1 MSYKALTEASVLG
14 YVRERGA
21 LRDVFSSFDLTASE
35 VGDGNLNQ
43 VFILR
48 NPDKPN
54 EAAVLKQ
61 ALPYLRVAGDSW
73 PLSRERMR
81 FETGA
86 LRLYNDLTPGLVPRV
101 YDHDEDMSVVVMKF
115 LGEHEVMRKPL
126 VARERFPNFAEHIS
140 HFLAQAL
147 FHTSDL
153 FLSGEEKKARQKLF
167 INPHLCKLQED
178 FVYTNPYKTSPENQW
193 NPELE
198 PQVQS
203 IRANG
208 PLKAAIA
215 ELKHDYMTRAQAL
228 LHGDLHTGSLM
239 VTESDTKVIDP
250 EFAFYGPMGYDIGTL
265 LANLVLNALSH
276 VAHTVN
282 EEARKEYQDYLLD
295 TVRDIWRLFS
305 ERFERLWT
313 AHHQS
318 DPDRKAYWDF
328 PGGEEAFRAYQKR
341 YLTQILQDSA
351 GHGGCEMLRRM
362 MGIVSVWDLSS
373 IEDVK
378 VRAVAERL
386 AVRIGS
392 SWITNR
398 SHITTVDALLDV
410 VRGEMAGGSESS
422 RPSPKPTSLPFAG
435 KVALVTGAASGIGRA
450 CAEAFSE
457 AGAVVVA
464 LDIRPDVEALFNA
477 EAQKGLVC
485 DVTDEEALQEAV
497 DEAVRLFGRLDIVV
511 SNAGIFPPSKRLE
524 EMQNETWSQ
533 SLEVN
538 LTSHQKLIQAS
549 IPHLRQGTDATII
562 IVGSKNVAAPGPGAG
577 AYSVAKAG
585 LTQLARV
592 AALELAEGGVRVNVV
607 HPDAVFDTG
616 IWTEEVL
623 QKRAEHYNMSVE
635 QYRTKNLLR
644 TEITS
649 KSVAEV
655 VLALAGSAFAK
666 TTGAQIPVDGGNDR
680 VI

>member
-1 MSYKALTEASVLG
+1 MSYKALTEASVLEYIRG
-14 YVRERGA
+14 REA

-48 NPDKPN
+48 NAQKPD

-81 FETGA
+81 FETQA

-101 YDHDEDMSVVVMKF
+101 YDHDEEMSVVVMEF
-115 LGEHEVMRKPL
+115 LSEHEVMRKPL

-140 HFLAQAL
+140 HFLAQTL

-153 FLSGEEKKARQKLF
+153 FLSGEEKKARQKRF

-198 PQVQS
+198 PQVQAV
-203 IRANG
+203 RTNG

-215 ELKHDYMTRAQAL
+215 DLKSDYMTRVQAL

-239 VTESDTKVIDP
+239 VTERDTKVIDP

-265 LANLVLNALSH
+265 FANLVLNALSH
-276 VAHTVN
+276 TAHTPD
-282 EEARKEYQDYLLD
+282 EAARKEYQDYLLD

-305 ERFERLWT
+305 EKFERLWT

-318 DPDRKAYWDF
+318 DPDRKVYWDF
-328 PGGEEAFRAYQKR
+328 PGSEEAFRTYQKR
-341 YLTQILQDSA
+341 YLTRVLQDSA

-373 IEDVK
+373 IEDAK
-378 VRAVAERL
+378 ERAVAERL

-398 SHITTVDALLDV
+398 AHITTIDALLDV
-410 VRGEMAGGSESS
+410 VRGELAGRSESP
-422 RPSPKPTSLPFAG
+422 RPSKATLPFAG

-457 AGAVVVA
+457 AGAAVVA
-464 LDIRPDVEALFNA
+464 LDIRPDVADLFNS
-477 EAQKGLVC
+477 EEQKGLVC
-485 DVTDEEALQEAV
+485 DVTDEGALQEAV

-511 SNAGIFPPSKRLE
+511 SNAGIFPVSRRLE
-524 EMQNETWSQ
+524 EMQNETWSR

-538 LTSHQKLIQAS
+538 LTSHQRLIKAS
-549 IPHLRQGTDATII
+549 IPHLRRGTNATII

-592 AALELAEGGVRVNVV
+592 AALELAPDGVRVNMV

-635 QYRTKNLLR
+635 EYKTKNLLR

-655 VLALAGSAFAK
+655 VLALAGPAFSK

>member
-1 MSYKALTEASVLG
+1 MSYRALTEASVLG

-48 NPDKPN
+48 NPDKPD

-101 YDHDEDMSVVVMKF
+101 YDHDEDMSVVVMEF

-140 HFLAQAL
+140 HFLAQTL

-167 INPHLCKLQED
+167 VNPHLCKLQED

-198 PQVQS
+198 PQVQAV
-203 IRANG
+203 RTDG
-208 PLKAAIA
+208 PLKAAITD
-215 ELKHDYMTRAQAL
+215 LKRDYMTHAQAL

-250 EFAFYGPMGYDIGTL
+250 EFAFYGPMGYDVGTL
-265 LANLVLNALSH
+265 FANLVMNALSH
-276 VAHTVN
+276 AAHTPD
-282 EEARKEYQDYLLD
+282 EEARRDYQDYLLD
-295 TVRDIWRLFS
+295 TVRDIWKLFS
-305 ERFERLWT
+305 KKFEQVWT

-328 PGGEEAFRAYQKR
+328 AGGEEAFCTYQKR
-341 YLTQILQDSA
+341 YLTRVLQDSA

-373 IEDVK
+373 VEDIK
-378 VRAVAERL
+378 ARAVAERL

-392 SWITNR
+392 SWILNR
-398 SHITTVDALLDV
+398 SHITTIDALLDV
-410 VRGEMAGGSESS
+410 VRGELENRSESP
-422 RPSPKPTSLPFAG
+422 RPSFKPDLPFSG

-450 CAEAFSE
+450 CTEAFSE
-457 AGAVVVA
+457 AGAAVVA
-464 LDIRPDVEALFNA
+464 LDIRPDVADLFN
-477 EAQKGLVC
+477 EKMQKGLVC
-485 DVTDEEALQEAV
+485 DVTDEDALQEAV
-497 DEAVRLFGRLDIVV
+497 DEAVRLFGWLDIVV

-524 EMQNETWSQ
+524 EMQDETWSQ

-538 LTSHQKLIQAS
+538 LTSHQRLIKAS
-549 IPHLRQGTDATII
+549 IPHLRQGADATII

-592 AALELAEGGVRVNVV
+592 AALELAPDGVRVNVV

-649 KSVAEV
+649 KSVAEA
-655 VLALAGSAFAK
+655 VLALAGPAFSK

>member
-1 MSYKALTEASVLG
+1 MSYRALTEASVLG
-14 YVRERGA
+14 YVREREA

-48 NPDKPN
+48 NSKKPD
-54 EAAVLKQ
+54 ETAVLKQ

-101 YDHDEDMSVVVMKF
+101 YDHDEDMSVVVMEF

-140 HFLAQAL
+140 HFLAQTL

-153 FLSGEEKKARQKLF
+153 FLSGEEKKARQKEF

-178 FVYTNPYKTSPENQW
+178 FVYTNPYRTSPENQW

-215 ELKHDYMTRAQAL
+215 ELKRDYMTRAQAL

-239 VTESDTKVIDP
+239 VTENDTKVIDP

-265 LANLVLNALSH
+265 FANLVLNALSH
-276 VAHTVN
+276 TAHTPD
-282 EEARKEYQDYLLD
+282 EEARKGYQDYLLD
-295 TVRDIWRLFS
+295 TVRDIWLFFS
-305 ERFERLWT
+305 EKFERLWT

-373 IEDVK
+373 IEDAK
-378 VRAVAERL
+378 ARAVAERL
-386 AVRIGS
+386 AVRVGS

-398 SHITTVDALLDV
+398 AHITTIDVLLDV
-410 VRGEMAGGSESS
+410 VRGELTGRSKSS
-422 RPSPKPTSLPFAG
+422 RPFPKPASLPFAG

-450 CAEAFSE
+450 CVEAFSE
-457 AGAVVVA
+457 AGAAVVA
-464 LDIRPDVEALFNA
+464 LDIRPDVKALFN
-477 EAQKGLVC
+477 EEMQKGLVC

-511 SNAGIFPPSKRLE
+511 SNAGIFPPSKKLE
-524 EMQNETWSQ
+524 DMQNDTWSQ

-538 LTSHQKLIQAS
+538 LTSHQRLIKAS
-549 IPHLRQGTDATII
+549 IPHLRQGADATII

-592 AALELAEGGVRVNVV
+592 AALELAPDGVRINVV

-655 VLALAGSAFAK
+655 VLALAGPTFSK